1 MRRYAVIYRH
11 SGKVVR
17 KVVRGWSRAARLAN
31 RVARRYQTKA
41 EVVPV

>member
-1 MRRYAVIYRH
+1 MKKYAVIYKH
-11 SGKVVR
+11 GGKMVR

-41 EVVPV
+41 EVVPA